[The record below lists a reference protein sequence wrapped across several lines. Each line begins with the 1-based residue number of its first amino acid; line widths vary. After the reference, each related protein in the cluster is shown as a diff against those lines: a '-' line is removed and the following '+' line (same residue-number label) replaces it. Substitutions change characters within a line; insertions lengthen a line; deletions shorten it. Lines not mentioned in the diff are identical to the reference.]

1 MLLKSKKDLSAKISA
16 NLKSLDVPS
25 TLVSDA
31 SKTAIQ
37 QLITSKIR
45 PVALE
50 KPQEALAQNL
60 TATQRK
66 IEQTARNVNRQ
77 GQR

>member
-50 KPQEALAQNL
+50 KPQETLAQNL
-60 TATQRK
+60 TATQLK

-77 GQR
+77 DQR

>member
-50 KPQEALAQNL
+50 KPQEALTQNL

-77 GQR
+77 DQR